1 MHVLVWL
8 HLVGA
13 SLWLGGL
20 VTLAAVVL
28 VAARTVP
35 REAFGRFV
43 RTAGWTFAGL
53 SALAWALLGVSG
65 LLLAV
70 RLGWPALAVV
80 KAALGGGLL
89 AAAALHVFTGRSPV
103 RPLVLASRAL
113 AVLLLLGTLA
123 AFWLG
128 VQLAG

>member
-1 MHVLVWL
+1 MTLLVWL

-35 REAFGRFV
+35 RDAFGRFV

-53 SALAWALLGVSG
+53 SGLAWALLGVSG
-65 LLLAV
+65 LVLAA
-70 RLGWPALAVV
+70 RLGWPVLAVV
-80 KAALGGGLL
+80 KSALGGGLL
-89 AAAALHVFTGRSPV
+89 AAAALHVVTGRSARRAV
-103 RPLVLASRAL
+103 VLVSRGL
-113 AVLLLLGTLA
+113 AVLLLIGTLV

-128 VQLAG
+128 VQLAA

>member
-1 MHVLVWL
+1 M
-8 HLVGA
+8 GA

-20 VTLAAVVL
+20 VTLAVAVL
-28 VAARTVP
+28 VAVRTAP
-35 REAFGRFV
+35 RDAFGRFV

-53 SALAWALLGVSG
+53 SGLAWALLAVSG
-65 LLLAV
+65 LVLAA

-89 AAAALHVFTGRSPV
+89 AAAALHVLTGRSAR
-103 RPLVLASRAL
+103 RPLVLVSRVL
-113 AVLLLLGTLA
+113 AVLLLIGTLV

-128 VQLAG
+128 VQLSG

>member
-1 MHVLVWL
+1 MTVLVWL

-35 REAFGRFV
+35 RDAFGRSV

-53 SALAWALLGVSG
+53 SGLAWALLGVSG
-65 LLLAV
+65 LVLAA
-70 RLGWPALAVV
+70 RLGWPVLAVV
-80 KAALGGGLL
+80 KAALGGGSWPPRPCTSSPD
-89 AAAALHVFTGRSPV
+89 AARGGPWCSSRGGSRS
-103 RPLVLASRAL
+103 SC
-113 AVLLLLGTLA
+113 
-123 AFWLG
+123 
-128 VQLAG
+128 

>member
-20 VTLAAVVL
+20 VTLAAAVL

-35 REAFGRFV
+35 RESFERFV

-53 SALAWALLGVSG
+53 SAVAWALLGVSG
-65 LLLAV
+65 LLLAG
-70 RLGWPALAVV
+70 RLGWPPLAVV
-80 KAALGGGLL
+80 KAALGAGLL
-89 AAAALHVFTGRSPV
+89 ATAVLHVVTGRSAV
-103 RPLVLASRAL
+103 RPVVLVSRLL
-113 AVLLLLGTLA
+113 AVLLLIGTLI